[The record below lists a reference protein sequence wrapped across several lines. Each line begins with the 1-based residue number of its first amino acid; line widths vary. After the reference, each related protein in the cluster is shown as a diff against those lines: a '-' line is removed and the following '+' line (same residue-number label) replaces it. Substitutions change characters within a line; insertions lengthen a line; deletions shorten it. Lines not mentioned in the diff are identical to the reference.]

1 MTSRLRISSINEKL
15 LNQSVTLNGW
25 VRTRRGSKG
34 ISFIQLYDGSNQNG
48 IQAVADEVLE
58 NYEEISKLTT
68 GTSVSIIGKVVES
81 PAKGQA
87 FEIHAEEVRVIGVSS
102 GDLYPLQ
109 KKGHTLE
116 FLREIAHLRPR
127 TNTLG
132 AVFRLRNTLS
142 WAIHSFFQE
151 RDFLYV
157 QTPIITA
164 NDAEGAGEM
173 FHVTALDLENLP
185 RNPEGKVDY
194 SKDFFGTDVSL
205 TVSGQLGAEVFALAF
220 TDVYTF
226 GPTFRAENSNTS
238 RHLAEFWMIEPEMA
252 FTDLQGMLVLTEEF
266 LKYVIG
272 VCLERHEEELEFL
285 QKMYEPKLLETLH
298 HIHQTQFETLTYTEA
313 IDILQKSGESFEFP
327 VKWGIDLQSEHER
340 FLTEKHV
347 KKPLNLIDYPAEIKA
362 FYMKQNADGKT
373 VAAMDVLFPRLGE
386 IVGGSQRED
395 SLETL
400 SRKMK
405 EHGLLG
411 ETYDWYLDLRRFGS
425 APHSGFGLGFERLVQ
440 FVSGMKNIRDVIPFP
455 RVPGN
460 ANF

>member
-1 MTSRLRISSINEKL
+1 MSRLRISSIDEKQ
-15 LNQSVTLNGW
+15 LNQAVTLSGW
-25 VRTRRGSKG
+25 VRTCRGSKG

-48 IQAVADEVLE
+48 IQVVADEVLE
-58 NYEEISKLTT
+58 NYEEISRLTT
-68 GTSVSIIGKVVES
+68 GASVTIRGKVVES
-81 PAKGQA
+81 PATGQS
-87 FEIHAEEVRVIGVSS
+87 FEIHAEEVRIIGTSS
-102 GDLYPLQ
+102 GDQYPLQ

-132 AVFRLRNTLS
+132 AVFRIRNTLS

-151 RDFLYV
+151 RDFMYV
-157 QTPIITA
+157 QTPIITG

-173 FHVTALDLENLP
+173 FRVTALNMENLP
-185 RNPEGKVDY
+185 RNSHGKVDY
-194 SKDFFGTDVSL
+194 NEDFFGTDVSL

-252 FTDLQGMLVLTEEF
+252 FTDLQGMLLLSEEF

-285 QKMYEPKLLETLH
+285 QKMYEPDLLETLK
-298 HIHQTQFETLTYTEA
+298 HIHQTQFETLSYTEA
-313 IDILQKSGESFEFP
+313 VDILLKSGESFEYP
-327 VKWGIDLQSEHER
+327 VKWGVDLQSEHER

-347 KKPLNLIDYPAEIKA
+347 KKPINMIDYPTEIKA
-362 FYMKQNADGKT
+362 FYMKQNSDEKT

-395 SLETL
+395 SLEAL
-400 SRKMK
+400 SRRLND
-405 EHGLLG
+405 HGLQQQ
-411 ETYDWYLDLRRFGS
+411 TYNWYLDLRRFGS
-425 APHSGFGLGFERLVQ
+425 VPHSGFGLGLERLVQ